1 MAPSGLDDPGIVLE
15 DSSLCLIRSMLRT
28 NVFHVVR
35 LRQGFGRRG
44 NGNNQTNGSN
54 SSSPTSSIPP
64 VQALGNSPS
73 YSSNMGSDAGTQA
86 HDAPE
91 PIKFFFREKY
101 ARLGVKGNFMPLAA
115 QPKNVELGE
124 WLAHQVAEQYR
135 VLVQVISC
143 IQEMDEKVGMPIC
156 NPRTCPTMSAGRHT
170 YTWLNSH
177 KEPIKVPA
185 VQYIELVQRWING
198 KLNDPRAFPTDNIT
212 STAHTYASGG
222 LNTPSANTP
231 IAMGPTTSTA
241 PLSTLAGHDWVGKSV
256 GFQENFYHDC
266 KNIMRQI
273 FRIYAHVY
281 HAHWIDPFWHI
292 STNSLGWPDL
302 NSCFVHF
309 ICVAKLFGL
318 LTEKD
323 MEPMAPLIEIW
334 IANGSIPPDAAS
346 GACTIVQTQ

>member
-1 MAPSGLDDPGIVLE
+1 MCLCKL
-15 DSSLCLIRSMLRT
+15 SLVSKRWTKRLGCLSATQGPVRPCLLAGML
-28 NVFHVVR
+28 VPPVAIAVS
-35 LRQGFGRRG
+35 Q
-44 NGNNQTNGSN
+44 
-54 SSSPTSSIPP
+54 SSPI
-64 VQALGNSPS
+64 
-73 YSSNMGSDAGTQA
+73 GS
-86 HDAPE
+86 
-91 PIKFFFREKY
+91 
-101 ARLGVKGNFMPLAA
+101 
-115 QPKNVELGE
+115 
-124 WLAHQVAEQYR
+124 
-135 VLVQVISC
+135 
-143 IQEMDEKVGMPIC
+143 
-156 NPRTCPTMSAGRHT
+156 HT